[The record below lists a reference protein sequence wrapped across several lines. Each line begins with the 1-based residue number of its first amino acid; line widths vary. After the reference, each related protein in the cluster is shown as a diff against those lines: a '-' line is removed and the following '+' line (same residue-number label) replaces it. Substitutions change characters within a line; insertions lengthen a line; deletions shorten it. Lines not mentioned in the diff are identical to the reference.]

1 MRDRRR
7 RTLGGALSALLLV
20 LFVLAA
26 AGGSGLAAGSS
37 GSGTHVLAG
46 PQAKASPQP
55 GMKVGHSTR
64 NDISPALRS
73 IRPAKVARA
82 PRSEAAENPSLFK
95 GKALPHA
102 RDTVAQRS
110 ISAPIGPDQVSVTR
124 AILVAV

>member
-46 PQAKASPQP
+46 PIAKASMQP
-55 GMKVGHSTR
+55 GMRVGHSTR
-64 NDISPALRS
+64 NDVSPALRS
-73 IRPAKVARA
+73 IRPVKVNRT
-82 PRSEAAENPSLFK
+82 PRGEAAENPSLFK
-95 GKALPHA
+95 GRTFHNR
-102 RDTVAQRS
+102 RDTVVQR
-110 ISAPIGPDQVSVTR
+110 TM
-124 AILVAV
+124 